1 MQKIP
6 ACLLATIIACG
17 IACEAP
23 VKNAPAQDSPAQAPQ
38 GEGLLPGATAPDF
51 SMPDVNGK
59 QVSLS
64 SLRGQY
70 VLLDFWA
77 SWCPNC
83 RREHPNVINLY
94 NKYKNKNFT
103 VLGVSL
109 DEHKEKWLQAIA
121 RDRLPWTQVSNLQ
134 GWTGRIQQDIYQLNV
149 LPTNFLLDPA
159 GRIIARDLRGDILDI
174 QLAALLN

>member
-6 ACLLATIIACG
+6 ACLLAAIMACIIACK
-17 IACEAP
+17 AP
-23 VKNAPAQDSPAQAPQ
+23 VKNTTAQDTTTEVSL
-38 GEGLLPGATAPDF
+38 GVGLLPGATAPDF

-59 QVSLS
+59 LVSLS
-64 SLRGQY
+64 SLRGHY

-83 RREHPNVINLY
+83 RREHPNVVNIY

-103 VLGVSL
+103 ILGVSL
-109 DEHKEKWLQAIA
+109 DDQKDKWLQAIT
-121 RDRLPWTQVSNLQ
+121 RDKLPWTQVSNLQ
-134 GWTGRIQQDIYQLNV
+134 GWTGKIQQDIYQLNV

-159 GRIIARDLRGDILDI
+159 GKIIARDLRGQILDI